1 MESERVNIEKLEG
14 VYNWPM
20 WKFQMRQ
27 ILEAAKLFDY
37 VDGTNNKP
45 TVADA
50 NYATEIVIWKD
61 SDAKA
66 RRTISIACGKQSIRL
81 IMNCG
86 TAAEMWTALA
96 STYEQ
101 KSENNTYFL
110 QQKYY
115 NFRKEPSDD
124 MATFISKLLEIVH
137 QLRDQNET
145 ISDSMVISK
154 ILNTLPAEYDH
165 FNDAWESTVTA
176 ERTLTN
182 LRARLMA
189 VEVRLKSRGQEVEEV
204 EALMAKRTFPKK
216 SNNKKGNSSNN
227 NNKAANKSEK
237 PKGKCFK
244 CGKGG
249 HWKRD
254 CPESKKKPDG
264 RQEENSSD
272 AFVCYTATSGDQ
284 DTWILDSGAT
294 DHMSYR
300 REWFENFIEM
310 AEPVTVGNG
319 EQIMARG
326 KGDINI
332 LAFNRNEWIRKRV
345 MGVLF
350 VPELKKNL
358 FSSGKVTDRG
368 YQLNMDN
375 KGCELLKDGNVVAVG
390 VRRRGLF
397 QMLFRTIRSSKL
409 EIAANVVIKRTSL
422 RSWHERLGH
431 QNATHVKKF
440 LQARNIDFIDEN
452 FECEACIYGKHH
464 RSSFKSREEKS
475 KKCGEI
481 IHTDVCGPFQENSI
495 GGSRYFLLLKDDYS
509 HFRFVYFMKQKSEVA
524 EIIKKCVKLIQKEHG
539 HSVRIIRSDNG
550 TEFVNDELKTFFEE
564 AGIHH
569 QRTVPYTPEQNGCAE
584 REMRTIV
591 ESARTMLQA
600 KQIEKKFWAEA
611 TNLAVHVLNRAG
623 TSTVENKSPYELWYG
638 KEARLDHLRAFGSEV
653 FIHIPKERRQ
663 KLDPKATKCMFVGY
677 DNKSK
682 GYRVW
687 NPTTGKIEISRDVIF
702 LLEDSRVTLDV
713 GAEEKVDK
721 DADNGDASDQ
731 NAGDGDANNYVTPV
745 QRNDRGTICNLD
757 NRNVVNRRLR
767 DRSTITATKRL
778 TYLASGEHFAM
789 LAISEE
795 PKTYEQA
802 IQADDH
808 KQWEQAMDEEY
819 DSLIKNRTWTLVE
832 APVDQRVIDN
842 RWVYKVKQN
851 PDGSIDRYKAR
862 LVVRGFTQE
871 YGIDYHET
879 FSPVVKF
886 TSIRAILALAAAK
899 RMKLKQ
905 FDVKTAFLNG
915 DLEENVY
922 MSQPIG
928 YDDGSER
935 VCKLLKSLYGLKQAS
950 RCWNKRFT
958 SFVNRFGFKASEFD
972 PCVFVCSGENGMLIL
987 AIYVD
992 DGLIA
997 AEKQEAIEPVIK
1009 HLQREFEIKVFELKC
1024 FLGLEIDQR
1033 PDGSIHAHQQ
1043 GYARKVLD
1051 RFNMTD
1057 CNAVSTPLDNSQ
1069 KLGEFEA
1076 DGEIDFPYRE
1086 AVGSL
1091 MYLAV
1096 ATRPDISFAV
1106 GSVSRYLEKP
1116 AAAHVNAVK
1125 RILKY
1130 VKGTMDMGIRFEGGN
1145 DLHFCGYSDADY
1157 AGDVTTRRSTSGYVF
1172 MFGGSVISW
1181 GSERQKSVALSTT
1194 ESEYMA
1200 ASHAVKELVWL
1211 RNLLCEL
1218 QQKKLDAPTFY
1229 MDNQSA
1235 IRLVKNPEFHKRTKH
1250 IDVRYHFI
1258 REKFEDGIFKLEYV
1272 QTDDQAAD
1280 IMTKALP
1287 KPKHQFFCRL
1297 MGVMP
1302 NN

>member
-1 MESERVNIEKLEG
+1 MESERVSIDKLEG
-14 VYNWPM
+14 VHNWSM

-27 ILEAAKLFDY
+27 ILEAAELFDY
-37 VDGTNNKP
+37 VDGTTDKP
-45 TVADA
+45 IVASV
-50 NYATEIVIWKD
+50 NYAKEVVTWKKA
-61 SDAKA
+61 DAKA

-81 IMNCG
+81 IMNCE
-86 TAAEMWTALA
+86 TAKEMWTALK

-115 NFRKEPSDD
+115 NFKKEPSDD

-137 QLRDQNET
+137 QLRDQEET

-154 ILNTLPAEYDH
+154 ILNTMPAEYSH
-165 FNDAWESTVTA
+165 FNSAWESA
-176 ERTLTN
+176 SAADRTLTN
-182 LRARLMA
+182 LKARLMA
-189 VEVRLKSRGQEVEEV
+189 EEMRLKSQDQVEEV

-216 SNNKKGNSSNN
+216 TNNKKGISA
-227 NNKAANKSEK
+227 NNKNKSDK

-254 CPESKKKPDG
+254 CPESRKQSDG
-264 RQEENSSD
+264 RREGSSSD
-272 AFVCYTATSGDQ
+272 AFVCCTATSGEQ

-300 REWFENFIEM
+300 REWFENFTEICP
-310 AEPVTVGNG
+310 EPVTVGNG

-332 LAFNRNEWIRKRV
+332 LAFGGNGWIRKRV

-350 VPELKKNL
+350 VPELRKNL

-368 YQLNMDN
+368 HQLNMDN
-375 KGCELLKDGNVVAVG
+375 KGCELLRDGNIVAVG

-397 QMLFRTIRSSKL
+397 QMLFRTIQPSKL
-409 EIAANVVIKRTSL
+409 EIAANVAIKKTSL

-440 LQARNIDFIDEN
+440 LQARNIDFINES

-495 GGSRYFLLLKDDYS
+495 GGSSYFLLLKDDYS

-524 EIIKKCVKLIQKEHG
+524 EIIKKCVKLIQRKHG

-550 TEFVNDELKTFFEE
+550 TEFVNNELKTFFEE

-611 TNLAVHVLNRAG
+611 VNLAVHVLNRSG
-623 TSTVENKSPYELWYG
+623 TSTVENKSPYELWHG
-638 KEARLDHLRAFGSEV
+638 EEARLDHLRVFGSEV
-653 FIHIPKERRQ
+653 FIHIPKEKRQ
-663 KLDPKATKCMFVGY
+663 KLDSKAAKCVFVGY
-677 DNKSK
+677 DNNSK

-687 NPTTGKIEISRDVIF
+687 NPKTGKIEISRDVVF
-702 LLEDSRVTLDV
+702 LLEESMATLDV
-713 GAEEKVDK
+713 GAEEKADK
-721 DADNGDASDQ
+721 DANGGNASNKNTKDEGV
-731 NAGDGDANNYVTPV
+731 NDYVTPV
-745 QRNDRGTICNLD
+745 QQQNERSAICD
-757 NRNVVNRRLR
+757 VDDRNVVDRRLR

-789 LAISEE
+789 SATSEE
-795 PKTYEQA
+795 PRTYEQA
-802 IQADDH
+802 IQADDR
-808 KQWEQAMDEEY
+808 KQWERAMDEEY
-819 DSLIKNRTWTLVE
+819 DSLIKNRTWTLVK
-832 APVDQRVIDN
+832 APDDQRVIDN
-842 RWVYKVKQN
+842 RWVYKVKRD
-851 PDGSIDRYKAR
+851 PDGSTDRYKAR

-899 RMKLKQ
+899 QMKLKQ

-928 YDDGSER
+928 YDDGSGR

-950 RCWNKRFT
+950 RCWNRKFT
-958 SFVNRFGFKASEFD
+958 SFVNRFGFRASKYD
-972 PCVFVCSGENGMLIL
+972 PCVFVCNGENGMLIL

-992 DGLIA
+992 DGLVA

-1009 HLQREFEIKVFELKC
+1009 HLQQEFEIKVFELKC

-1033 PDGSIHAHQQ
+1033 SDGSIHAHQQ
-1043 GYARKVLD
+1043 GYARKVLN
-1051 RFNMTD
+1051 RFNMTN
-1057 CNAVSTPLDNSQ
+1057 CNAVSTPLNNSQ
-1069 KLGEFEA
+1069 NLGDFEA
-1076 DGEIDFPYRE
+1076 DEEIEFPYRE

-1130 VKGTMDMGIRFEGGN
+1130 VRGTMDMGIRFESGN

-1172 MFGGSVISW
+1172 MLGGSVISW

-1200 ASHAVKELVWL
+1200 ASHAIKELIWL
-1211 RNLLCEL
+1211 RNLLGEL
-1218 QQKKLDAPTFY
+1218 LQADDLAPILF

-1258 REKFEDGIFKLEYV
+1258 REKFEDGIFEMKYV
-1272 QTDDQAAD
+1272 QTDEQAAD
-1280 IMTKALP
+1280 IMTKALQ
-1287 KPKHQFFCRL
+1287 KQKHQFFCEL
-1297 MGVMP
+1297 MSVMP
-1302 NN
+1302 KN